1 MYFYKTKS
9 DVFKAE
15 SMEIDS
21 KVIHSFIFS
30 SLACV
35 QRVFKTVSA
44 EHSSIKAKI
53 KIPERTHNSL
63 NRVQR
68 NLSKLKLSG
77 WPRERKMNLT
87 LSIF

>member
-53 KIPERTHNSL
+53 KIPERTRL

-77 WPRERKMNLT
+77 WPRERKMNLK